1 MNRQLLVSSQSLVER
16 LFKFTDDKR
25 PQHKKFI
32 SQMLE
37 GILGSRSSIVAN
49 VARFLFEKRHLSQV
63 EKRLCRNLNNKK
75 IPWDELHMRGL
86 EIGAQQ
92 IGKDDV
98 IAFDPG
104 DITKKYAKK
113 MDHLYPVWNGSEKKV
128 SLGYEEFG
136 VEGIIWKQ
144 GKKFHVPLYQ
154 KLINAD
160 VDDYISQNRQIT
172 DAIRTVLDYVGDYHG
187 IWTFD
192 RGHDRAKIIEDC
204 LLHLKLRWIMRVC
217 QNRSVIPLNSKYE
230 SLYQYHPG
238 LMDMAME
245 IPLLKATSRLTFP
258 KKTAS
263 TVFLGWEKIRLPE
276 DPRKTEL
283 TVLVIHDKRN
293 EQPVVLITTLTINS
307 MDEALI
313 VFGYYLERW
322 GKEEGYRFTK
332 SFLNSESIRMLNWEG
347 IKNLSF
353 LVHLTYLFVA
363 LFYRGASE
371 AIEQMAGERLKHFK
385 TIETVRFKYYRVAHL
400 MRILLWEQRGVP
412 LEAMATLE
420 IG

>member
-1 MNRQLLVSSQSLVER
+1 MDRQLYVSAESLIDR
-16 LFKFTDDKR
+16 LFKFTDKKR

-32 SQMLE
+32 REMVE

-49 VARFLFEKRHLSQV
+49 VARFLSEKRHLSHV

-75 IPWDELHMRGL
+75 IPWDELHLRGL

-128 SLGYEEFG
+128 SQGYEEFG
-136 VEGIIWKQ
+136 VEGIIWKK

-172 DAIRTVLDYVGDYHG
+172 DAIRTVLDYVGNYHG

-204 LLHLKLRWIMRVC
+204 LLHLKLRWIMRLC
-217 QNRSVIPLNSKYE
+217 QNRSVIPLNPEYE
-230 SLYQYHPG
+230 SLYQYYPG

-263 TVFLGWEKIRLPE
+263 TVFLGWGKIRLPD
-276 DPRKTEL
+276 DPKKTEL

-293 EQPVVLITTLTINS
+293 EEPVVLLTTLTINS

-332 SFLNSESIRMLNWEG
+332 SFFNSESIRMLNWEG

-371 AIEQMAGERLKHFK
+371 AIERMAEERLKHFK

-412 LEAMATLE
+412 LEAMATIE